1 MKTSTMDAV
10 AEFLPTEGWLGE
22 YIKFTCNLEACPRFK
37 FFSAS
42 CMLGAAVNNRIW
54 LQRGSAGLLPKLMPN
69 LWVALLAPPFR
80 GHKTST
86 INMAVNCLT
95 EAFEEVRILADKL
108 TPEAIVHALA
118 SPKSTQEMV
127 RIGPRDA
134 TGLIKAPE
142 MSVLFGKQ
150 QYNTG
155 MVSLITDLYD
165 FRKEWQ
171 SETIG
176 RGKEVLKNNCIS
188 IIAGS
193 TPKWLQTMIPQ
204 DAFTGGFMRRFVM
217 VEMPQ
222 TYNIRDADP
231 AAPKGMTWEHV
242 VESFRALHE
251 VEGEMNWTPD
261 GKEYYKEYYETFV
274 PTGDEQYDA
283 YIEAECEQALKLA
296 MLIEINKFSLTMTTE
311 SIKQAQSILKAI
323 LPETRARI
331 QSLTTHPRM
340 HLIQEMTELFRHHGE
355 LSEEVLMKMV
365 YRSLSQG
372 ERQFY
377 ESLKILK
384 VSGFIEVIKEGEGYK
399 YKLKKKTREVT

>member
-1 MKTSTMDAV
+1 MKQNTEDAISK
-10 AEFLPTEGWLGE
+10 FLPEDGWLGQ
-22 YIKFTCNLEACPRFK
+22 YIRFTCNLEACPRFK

-54 LQRGSAGLLPKLMPN
+54 LQRGSAGLLPRLMPN

-86 INMAVNCLT
+86 INMAVNCLV
-95 EAFEEVRILADKL
+95 EAFEDVRILADKL

-118 SPKSTQEMV
+118 APSAKEAI

-165 FRKEWQ
+165 FRTEWR

-176 RGKEVLKNNCIS
+176 RGKEILKNNCIS

-204 DAFTGGFMRRFVM
+204 DAFTGGFMRRFVI

-222 TYNIRDADP
+222 TYNVRNADP
-231 AAPKGMTWEHV
+231 AAPPDITWDQV
-242 VESFRALHE
+242 VESFRDLRD
-251 VEGEMNWTPD
+251 VEGEMGWTD
-261 GKEYYKEYYETFV
+261 EGREYYREYYETFV

-296 MLIEINKFSLTMTTE
+296 MLLEINRKSLTMTTE
-311 SIKQAQSILKAI
+311 AIRQAQNILKAI
-323 LPETRARI
+323 LPETKARI

-340 HLIQEMTELFRHHGE
+340 HLIQEMMELFRHHGE
-355 LSEEVLMKMV
+355 LDEGMLMKMV
-365 YRSLSQG
+365 YKSLSQG

-377 ESLKILK
+377 EALSILKI
-384 VSGFIEVIKEGEGYK
+384 SGYIEPIKIDSGKYK
-399 YKLKKKTREVT
+399 YKLKRKGKL